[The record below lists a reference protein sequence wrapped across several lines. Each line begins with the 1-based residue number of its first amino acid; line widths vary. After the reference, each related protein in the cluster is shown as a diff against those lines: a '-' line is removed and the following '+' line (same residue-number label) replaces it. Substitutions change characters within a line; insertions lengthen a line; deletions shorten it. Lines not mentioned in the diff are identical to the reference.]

1 MSTVH
6 VKWIES
12 RMMVGADSNGHALA
26 ICKSSER
33 DPVWQGVRPA
43 DMLLLAAASCS
54 LYDVIDV
61 LQKQHE
67 PLQDAEVSCHGEKE
81 SEPIYRF
88 RSIHLHYVVKGK
100 VDPQKLKKSIELSID
115 KYCTVINTLKACATV
130 TYDYEIVES

>member
-12 RMMVGADSNGHALA
+12 QLMIGADSNGHALT
-26 ICKSSER
+26 ISSTSER
-33 DPVWQGVRPA
+33 EPAWRGVCPA

-54 LYDVIDV
+54 LYDVVEV

-67 PLQDAEVSCHGEKE
+67 PLVDAEVACHGEKE

-88 RSIHLHYVVKGK
+88 KSLHLHYAIKGD
-100 VDPQKLKKSIELSID
+100 VDPEKIKRAIELSID

-130 TYDYEIVES
+130 TYDFEIVVS

>member
-12 RMMVGADSNGHALA
+12 QLMVGADSNGHALA
-26 ICKSSER
+26 ISNSSER
-33 DPVWQGVRPA
+33 EPAWWGVRPA

-54 LYDVIDV
+54 LYDVIDI
-61 LQKQHE
+61 LQKQRE
-67 PLQDAEVSCHGEKE
+67 PLQDVEVTCHGEKE

-88 RSIHLHYVVKGK
+88 KSIHLHYAAKGK
-100 VDPQKLKKSIELSID
+100 IDPQKLEKAIGLSID